1 MGAQVTRCSGNATG
15 AQHGAYS
22 RVCGASTAFRPVAV
36 GVGGAE
42 RGAPMS
48 QRACSRFRGASTA
61 KGAAQRGCSA
71 TGPTP
76 RATGSLSRA
85 MHEIVF
91 LLVALTG
98 IGLLGY
104 LVTILTP
111 HVFHNIGLVML
122 LTGLVEGIPTGFW
135 YHVVLRRILIQRGN
149 LPRKWWIHPTRHHG
163 QLTPEEHRR
172 IRLWFVL
179 GGIGYTIAV
188 TGGLAAIVGLLIER
202 L

>member
-1 MGAQVTRCSGNATG
+1 
-15 AQHGAYS
+15 
-22 RVCGASTAFRPVAV
+22 
-36 GVGGAE
+36 
-42 RGAPMS
+42 
-48 QRACSRFRGASTA
+48 
-61 KGAAQRGCSA
+61 
-71 TGPTP
+71 
-76 RATGSLSRA
+76 

-91 LLVALTG
+91 LLAALTG

-149 LPRKWWIHPTRHHG
+149 LPPKWWIHPTRHHG

-179 GGIGYTIAV
+179 GGIGYAIAV